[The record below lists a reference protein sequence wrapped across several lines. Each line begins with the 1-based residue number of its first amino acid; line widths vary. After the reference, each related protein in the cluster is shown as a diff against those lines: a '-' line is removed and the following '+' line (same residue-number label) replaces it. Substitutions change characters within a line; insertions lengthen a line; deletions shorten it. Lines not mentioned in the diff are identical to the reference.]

1 MTTMMEEAEEQIS
14 VIEDKIMENN
24 EAEKRERNILD
35 HKGRPRELS
44 DSIKH
49 NIGIIGISE
58 RGGGKRD
65 RRFIGANY
73 S

>member
-1 MTTMMEEAEEQIS
+1 MEEAQELIGDIQ
-14 VIEDKIMENN
+14 DKIMENN

-58 RGGGKRD
+58 RGGGEK
-65 RRFIGANY
+65 GQKVY
-73 S
+73 WSKL